1 MSLRSYLVPQ
11 TVARFSSPYNRDIVI
26 LEEQGK
32 YKLLVNGSRQ
42 SGEYIKKLWQ
52 YALSKFGIIPSPDVK
67 KILVLGIAGGTVI
80 HLLHAL
86 YPHASID
93 GVDIDEKMIEI
104 GQKYFKLSK
113 VEGMTFAVADANE
126 FIKKSGLNGK
136 VWDMIIVDLF
146 IGPEIPTFV
155 DNEDF
160 FKGIKKITSPRGMV
174 IVNYL
179 RERAYKE
186 QSEILYK
193 RLKKIF
199 ARVLDAEIA
208 FNRFFYCQN

>member
-1 MSLRSYLVPQ
+1 MGWSTYLLPKKI
-11 TVARFSSPYNRDIVI
+11 ARFSSPYNRDILVV
-26 LEEQGK
+26 EEQGK
-32 YKLLVNGSRQ
+32 NKLLVNGSKQ

-52 YALSKFGIIPSPDVK
+52 FALSKFGIIPSPDVK
-67 KILVLGIAGGTVI
+67 KILVLGVAGGTVI

-93 GVDIDEKMIEI
+93 GVDIDEKMLDI
-104 GQKYFKLSK
+104 GRKYFGLSK
-113 VEGMTFAVADANE
+113 IEGMTLSTADANE
-126 FIKKSGLNGK
+126 FIKKSAAGGK
-136 VWDMIIVDLF
+136 TWDMIVVDLF

-155 DNEDF
+155 DNEIF

-174 IVNYL
+174 IINYL

-199 ARVLDAEIA
+199 TRVQDAQIA
-208 FNRFFYCQN
+208 FNRFFYCQ